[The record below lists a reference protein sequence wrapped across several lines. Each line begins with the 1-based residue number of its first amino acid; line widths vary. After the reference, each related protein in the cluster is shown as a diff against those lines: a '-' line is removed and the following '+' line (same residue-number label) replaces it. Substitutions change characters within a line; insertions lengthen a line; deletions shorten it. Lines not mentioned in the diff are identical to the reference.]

1 MTSRRLSRLRALLRS
16 TACVLAVVG
25 CALGAT
31 GCDPSTSSDAQ
42 SEAPSIESGPAD
54 LVDSSG
60 SDSAGWTTGLALF
73 SDTPVAHRH
82 GVGACGDPARKVRG
96 ILRPQR

>member
-54 LVDSSG
+54 LVESSG
-60 SDSAGWTTGLALF
+60 SDSAGWTTGLALS
-73 SDTPVAHRH
+73 SDTPWLIATVSGPVA
-82 GVGACGDPARKVRG
+82 
-96 ILRPQR
+96 ILRIRSEE

>member
-16 TACVLAVVG
+16 TVCVLAVVG

-60 SDSAGWTTGLALF
+60 SDSAGLDDGIGLVQRH
-73 SDTPVAHRH
+73 PVVHRH
-82 GVGACGDPARKVRG
+82 GVGGLWRSCA
-96 ILRPQR
+96 